1 MTSYQLQSTR
11 APHRGMKSKN
21 TSHTLITKTLPKIL
35 AAPSFQVFTYTKCGH
50 AESHHEFFGQLA
62 DVLSDM
68 PQGLRLRAVLKAHPA
83 SQPQCWLIVQGGDI
97 GELAILLNLTPA
109 SADAFSA
116 DLDQAAAHGTN
127 VVRVREG
134 AMVTEPGMTQ
144 GLSRWLVERGHIAY
158 MVCDFVSQSGG
169 LAAVELT
176 YIFNGD
182 RAASR
187 EFGAQVCEVMYAETS
202 TYSASQAAKFLTRLK
217 HHLWGRPRMVV
228 TVGNAADLWP
238 TVF

>member
-1 MTSYQLQSTR
+1 
-11 APHRGMKSKN
+11 MKSKN

-83 SQPQCWLIVQGGDI
+83 SQQCWLIVQGGDI
-97 GELAILLNLTPA
+97 GELASVLNLTPA
-109 SADAFSA
+109 SADAFGA
-116 DLDQAAAHGTN
+116 DLDQAAQGTN

-158 MVCDFVSQSGG
+158 MVCDFVPQSGG

-187 EFGAQVCEVMYAETS
+187 QFGKQVCEVMYAETS
-202 TYSASQAAKFLTRLK
+202 TYSPAKAAKFLTRLK

>member
-1 MTSYQLQSTR
+1 MTSQFAAQLARPVASC
-11 APHRGMKSKN
+11 
-21 TSHTLITKTLPKIL
+21 
-35 AAPSFQVFTYTKCGH
+35 QVFTYTTHSTFG
-50 AESHHEFFGQLA
+50 ANHEFFGQLA

-83 SQPQCWLIVQGGDI
+83 SQPQCWLIVQGGDLGI
-97 GELAILLNLTPA
+97 GELATVLNLTPA
-109 SADAFSA
+109 SADAFSD

-134 AMVTEPGMTQ
+134 AMVTEPGMSQ

-158 MVCDFVSQSGG
+158 MVCDFVPQSGG